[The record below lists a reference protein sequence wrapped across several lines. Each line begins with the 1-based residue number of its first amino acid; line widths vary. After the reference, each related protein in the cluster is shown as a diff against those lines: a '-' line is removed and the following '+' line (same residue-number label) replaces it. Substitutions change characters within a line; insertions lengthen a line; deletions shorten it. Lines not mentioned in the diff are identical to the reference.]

1 MLGLSCL
8 HKVTAAFQM
17 IAYGVAA
24 DSTDDY
30 MRVGESTTLQYLR
43 RFTITVVEVFE
54 LEFLGLPNVQDT
66 TRLLLIGESRGF
78 LGILG
83 SINCMN

>member
-8 HKVTAAFQM
+8 HKVTTTFLM

-66 TRLLLIGESRGF
+66 TTLLLIGESRGF